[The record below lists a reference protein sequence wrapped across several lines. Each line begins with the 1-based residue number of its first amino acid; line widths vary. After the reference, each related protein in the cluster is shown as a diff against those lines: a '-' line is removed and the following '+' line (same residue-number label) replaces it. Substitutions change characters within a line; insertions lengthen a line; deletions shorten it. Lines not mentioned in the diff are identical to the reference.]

1 MKLHVLDIAVDDRL
15 LDNDI
20 LCLTET
26 QCETGSDTSIIESA
40 LQKKYTMHFNNSDNK
55 FKSIAYGLSNDVE
68 ILAKEDFNGIS
79 IFNIRKQHFSN
90 NPFSIALTYR
100 CLNTQT
106 SDFIDCSNYVVSS
119 SIDVLLGD
127 FNIDALDEVAYR
139 RLKDTLSSYNLKVLE
154 PTHLD
159 GALLD
164 HVYLHKTFEHDK
176 LVMSVVNNIYFS
188 DHNAASVLLRFRQN
202 SDNDIDFNIRV

>member
-1 MKLHVLDIAVDDRL
+1 MEFLFLTFE
-15 LDNDI
+15 NNI
-20 LCLTET
+20 L
-26 QCETGSDTSIIESA
+26 
-40 LQKKYTMHFNNSDNK
+40 
-55 FKSIAYGLSNDVE
+55 V
-68 ILAKEDFNGIS
+68 
-79 IFNIRKQHFSN
+79 SN
-90 NPFSIALTYR
+90 NNNVFSIALIYR
-100 CLNTQT
+100 CPNTQT
-106 SDFIDCSNYVVSS
+106 SAFIDCLNYVVGSG
-119 SIDVLLGD
+119 IDVLLGD

-188 DHNAASVLLRFRQN
+188 DHDAVTVQLRFRQN

>member
-1 MKLHVLDIAVDDRL
+1 
-15 LDNDI
+15 
-20 LCLTET
+20 
-26 QCETGSDTSIIESA
+26 
-40 LQKKYTMHFNNSDNK
+40 MHFSNSDDK
-55 FKSIAYGLSNDVE
+55 FKRIAYGISKDVE

-79 IFNIRKQHFSN
+79 VFNIRKQHFSN
-90 NPFSIALTYR
+90 NAFSIAFIYM
-100 CLNTQT
+100 CPNTQT
-106 SDFIDCSNYVVSS
+106 SAFIDCLNYVVDSG
-119 SIDVLLGD
+119 IDVLLGD

-164 HVYLHKTFEHDK
+164 HEYLHKTFEHGT
-176 LVMSVVNNIYFS
+176 LLLSVVNNMYFLNHDAVTVHLS
-188 DHNAASVLLRFRQN
+188 FTQN

>member
-1 MKLHVLDIAVDDRL
+1 MDDRL

-26 QCETGSDTSIIESA
+26 QCDAGRETSIIESA

-119 SIDVLLGD
+119 GIDVLLGD

-139 RLKDTLSSYNLKVLE
+139 RLKDTLSGYNFKVLG
-154 PTHLD
+154 THPSRRCITRSCILTE
-159 GALLD
+159 G
-164 HVYLHKTFEHDK
+164 
-176 LVMSVVNNIYFS
+176 I
-188 DHNAASVLLRFRQN
+188 
-202 SDNDIDFNIRV
+202 